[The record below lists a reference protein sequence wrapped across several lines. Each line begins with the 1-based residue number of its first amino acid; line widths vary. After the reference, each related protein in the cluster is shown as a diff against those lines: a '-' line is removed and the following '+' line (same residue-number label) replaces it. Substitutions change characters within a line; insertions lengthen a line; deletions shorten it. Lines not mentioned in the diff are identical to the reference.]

1 MRFVE
6 DREAGMGIREF
17 YNLDPCPA
25 GRRPGHL
32 DLGWSSL
39 VRQVGTR
46 QTGCVERVFVFYR
59 KGRHRRKL
67 TGREANRILQVVQEH
82 RSDARRPV

>member
-25 GRRPGHL
+25 GRRPGHF

-46 QTGCVERVFVFYR
+46 QTGRVEHVVVFYR
-59 KGRHRRKL
+59 KGRRRRKF
-67 TGREANRILQVVQEH
+67 TGRQADKILEVVQEH
-82 RSDARRPV
+82 RSDARQPV